1 MTDQMV
7 RADYDAET
15 GISTV
20 TLNTKY
26 GVFTETAKLH
36 EEDKDIANRWDGIYF
51 AYMKCLI
58 AKLRG
63 KARMYER
70 RAEGVKYASD
80 VMRNQQRDYPD
91 YDFGDAFLSLCCVRD
106 NLLNDALNCRKTA
119 NEREARYK
127 EMVDE
132 HLTKRRSL
140 RKFVDEK
147 ERTKEE

>member
-15 GISTV
+15 GVSTI

-36 EEDKDIANRWDGIYF
+36 DEDKDIANRWDGVYF

-70 RAEGVKYASD
+70 RAEGVKYAID
-80 VMRNQQRDYPD
+80 VMRNQCRDHPD
-91 YDFGDAFLSLCCVRD
+91 YDFGDAFLSLACVHD
-106 NLLNDALNCRKTA
+106 NLLNDALNCRKAA
-119 NEREARYK
+119 NERDARYK

-132 HLTKRRSL
+132 HLAKRREL
-140 RKFVDEK
+140 RKRVEDK
-147 ERTKEE
+147 DVEEE